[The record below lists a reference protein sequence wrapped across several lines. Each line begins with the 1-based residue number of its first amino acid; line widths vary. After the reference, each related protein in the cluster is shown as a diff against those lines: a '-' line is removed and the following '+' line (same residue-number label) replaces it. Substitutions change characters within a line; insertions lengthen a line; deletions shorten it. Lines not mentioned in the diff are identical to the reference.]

1 MAGSWHIYN
10 SDRKS
15 SNKNTIFFVVL
26 ITILS
31 LIGLIFSSPNK
42 KAQQAKTFK
51 RDSIAKKLDK

>member
-51 RDSIAKKLDK
+51 RDSV